1 MRYIGATG
9 WFISFPFM
17 IESLFTGLVSAVIA
31 FVLQFLTYNYMFNM
45 LSSGAAS
52 SGIITIVPFSELWPY
67 VVIGF
72 LALSFL
78 TCYIGSKISLSKHIK
93 V

>member
-1 MRYIGATG
+1 
-9 WFISFPFM
+9 
-17 IESLFTGLVSAVIA
+17 
-31 FVLQFLTYNYMFNM
+31 M